1 MNMKAGW
8 EGLTVALWMLLIAW
22 IVVALDSSEKIVVNC
37 QKGGSEQSLD
47 VTRLGAFVKDAQSSQ
62 TVEEVKVRCR
72 SLLAIR

>member
-1 MNMKAGW
+1 MRKVGRWITDPKAD
-8 EGLTVALWMLLIAW
+8 THCTIR
-22 IVVALDSSEKIVVNC
+22 LDSSEKIVVNC

>member
-1 MNMKAGW
+1 MSKVGHWIADPKAD
-8 EGLTVALWMLLIAW
+8 TYCTIR
-22 IVVALDSSEKIVVNC
+22 LDSSEKIVVLP
-37 QKGGSEQSLD
+37 ERWLRASLD